1 MVVTID
7 KRPEVVIVGG
17 GLGGLEVARGLKD
30 APVNVLLVDRHNYYL
45 FQALLYQVATA
56 VLSEEDIAIPIRN
69 VLRDQKNA
77 SVALAELRGADLEGK
92 MILGRRGGKTYDYLV
107 IATGVEPAY
116 FGHDEFKPFAPGL
129 KNLDDAIEI
138 RRRILVAFEEAEFEA
153 DEASR
158 EGKLTFVIVGGGPT
172 GVELAGAV
180 IETARRTL
188 PREFR
193 HIDTRTAR
201 VILVDHGDRLL
212 KAMPAELGERALRD
226 LGAMGVE
233 VRLNSYVNSVDAEGV
248 MIGDERVP
256 AENVFWAAGIQ
267 GVPFVRTLGVELD
280 RAGRVKV
287 GADLSIP
294 GHPEVFVVGDA
305 AFAIDAKTGQP
316 VPGVAQ
322 GAIQMG
328 RLVAEIIKREIEAG
342 APQERPAFSYFDKG
356 SMATIG
362 RGKAVASIKGR
373 TLSGFPGWLSWG
385 FVHALVLP
393 GFRNKVSVL
402 RAWAW
407 NYLLAERGS
416 RLILG
421 DPELHIKQV
430 RDVRMYDKVA
440 GSEGAYARA
449 DSGED
454 RGQ

>member
-1 MVVTID
+1 MAEE
-7 KRPEVVIVGG
+7 KRRPQVIIVGG
-17 GLGGLEVARGLKD
+17 GFGGLEVAKGLRD
-30 APVNVLLVDRHNYYL
+30 APVDVLLVDRHNYYL

-56 VLSEEDIAIPIRN
+56 VLSEDDIAIPIRH
-69 VLRDQKNA
+69 VLRGQRNA
-77 SVALAELRGADLEGK
+77 TVALAELIGADLAEK
-92 MILGRRGGKTYDYLV
+92 LVQVRRGTKRYDYLI

-116 FGHDEFKPFAPGL
+116 FGHDEFKSHAPGL

-158 EGKLTFVIVGGGPT
+158 QGKLTFVIVGGGPT

-180 IETARRTL
+180 IETAKRTL

-201 VILVDHGDRLL
+201 VILVEHGEHLL
-212 KAMPAELGERALRD
+212 KEMPDELGKRALRD
-226 LGAMGVE
+226 LEAMGVE
-233 VRLNSYVNSVDAEGV
+233 VRLGSYVTAVDAEGV
-248 MIGDERVP
+248 MVGDERVP
-256 AENVFWAAGIQ
+256 AENVFWAAGVQ

-280 RAGRVKV
+280 RAGRVVV
-287 GADLSIP
+287 GPDLAIP

-305 AFAIDAKTGQP
+305 AHAIDAETGQP

-328 RLVAEIIKREIEAG
+328 RFVAEAIKHKIGG
-342 APQERPAFSYFDKG
+342 AAPLERPGFSYYDKG

-362 RGKAVASIKGR
+362 RGRGLASIKGH
-373 TLSGFPGWLSWG
+373 TLSGFLGWLAWG

-393 GFRNKVSVL
+393 GFRNKVSVM
-402 RAWAW
+402 RAWVR
-407 NYLLAERGS
+407 NFLLAERGS

-421 DPELHIKQV
+421 DPDLHVKRV
-430 RDVRMYDKVA
+430 RDVRMYDTVA
-440 GSEGAYARA
+440 GGDALDASGALHMPQ
-449 DSGED
+449 GE
-454 RGQ
+454 